1 MQDGKIVSFALM
13 FILFTFQTPH
23 KIEKEENIELKETNN
38 YVNLSDLKCVRSMN
52 SEETLDCLHH
62 D

>member
-1 MQDGKIVSFALM
+1 MKEGRMVIFALM

-23 KIEKEENIELKETNN
+23 KIEKENNIELKETNN
-38 YVNLSDLKCVRSMN
+38 YVNLSDLICVRSMN
-52 SEETLDCLHH
+52 SEETLDYLHY